1 MAELA
6 PTIWP
11 PGNRTG
17 NELLLVSNF
26 RLIIVICTENLKSI
40 LETVCHFFFIC
51 NGSIIHWS
59 GEILTFFCVISH
71 KIHNHNIFL

>member
-17 NELLLVSNF
+17 NRVIQF
-26 RLIIVICTENLKSI
+26 VFIVI
-40 LETVCHFFFIC
+40 IC
-51 NGSIIHWS
+51 RIYF
-59 GEILTFFCVISH
+59 ED
-71 KIHNHNIFL
+71 